1 MYTDNQK
8 NEFVT
13 LRAEGLSFD
22 KISEKL
28 KINKKTLI
36 RWNKDKINEI
46 NSLKESAFE
55 SMMESLQVSTQN
67 RVKMLADELNKINSA
82 LTDRSYK
89 NYRVTELLNY
99 KMKVI
104 SELSKFDSDFK
115 SFLKKDT
122 EECKLDDI
130 SNLQP
135 DDGLIACKSL
145 KDLKEVMKDTI
156 ETEKQIMLEFNNKDN
171 DDDADDD

>member
-1 MYTDNQK
+1 MHTESQK
-8 NEFVT
+8 NEFLS
-13 LRAEGLSFD
+13 LRAQGLSFD

-82 LTDRSYK
+82 LTNRNYN

-115 SFLKKDT
+115 SFLKRDA

-156 ETEKQIMLEFNNKDN
+156 ETEKQIMLDFNNEDN
-171 DDDADDD
+171 EDEDDDD